1 MSKQLLERLLTSGQ
15 LSHAYYLEGG
25 AGEST
30 ALWLAT
36 RLLCCGQGEACL
48 TCSRILHHNHPD
60 VMVVRPNG
68 LAIKVDQI
76 REVHERAAFKSSDG
90 KGQVFIISNADVM
103 NLQAANAFLKFLE
116 EPKDGVTIILTGSSR
131 SSLIETI
138 RSRVQIIELPE
149 RQGFMKEAVSKGL
162 NFKSLGIFE
171 ELSISVEQV
180 EEVAEVA
187 DKWVETIKQTFNLTR
202 NRALQSVQAWKELFE
217 DKTQRQLCIRL
228 IQSYVKALFSAKK
241 GAYQNWG
248 QLPLYSWEELTNWGE
263 AVDELTR
270 AFHSN
275 GQFNLHIEN
284 FIKKVIK
291 Y

>member
-1 MSKQLLERLLTSGQ
+1 MSKQLLEQLITSGK
-15 LSHAYYLEGG
+15 LSHAYYFEGG

-36 RLLCCGQGEACL
+36 KLLCCGNGEPCL
-48 TCSRILHHNHPD
+48 TCSRIVHYNHPD

-90 KGQVFIISNADVM
+90 KGQVFIITNADVM

-138 RSRVQIIELPE
+138 RSRVQVIELPE

-162 NFKSLGIFE
+162 NFKALGIFE
-171 ELSISVEQV
+171 ELSISVEQAA
-180 EEVAEVA
+180 EVADVA
-187 DKWVETIKQTFNLTR
+187 DKWVDTIKQTFGLSR
-202 NRALQSVQAWKELFE
+202 NQALQSVQAWKELFE

-228 IQSYVKALFSAKK
+228 IQSYVKALFATKK
-241 GAYQNWG
+241 GIYQNWG
-248 QLPLYSWEELTNWGE
+248 TLPIYSWEDLTNWGE

-270 AFHSN
+270 AFYSN
-275 GQFNLHIEN
+275 GQFNLHIES